1 MVVTSIYDMG
11 KAYILR
17 IVGDEN
23 STVQSN
29 LPHANKDVLAG
40 IKERV
45 IESRNWPKT
54 KVVAILLT
62 GQAAFVSA
70 LDR

>member
-1 MVVTSIYDMG
+1 
-11 KAYILR
+11 
-17 IVGDEN
+17 VGDEN